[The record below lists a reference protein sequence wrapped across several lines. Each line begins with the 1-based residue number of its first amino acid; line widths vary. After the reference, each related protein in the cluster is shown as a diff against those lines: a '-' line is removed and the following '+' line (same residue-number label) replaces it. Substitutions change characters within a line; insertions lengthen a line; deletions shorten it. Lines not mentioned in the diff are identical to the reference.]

1 MEVKLV
7 ARTLELIE
15 LFAQE
20 RRPMPLTEL
29 AQGLGAPMSSCLAL
43 VRTLV
48 ARGYLYEVR
57 RRAGYYPTPKL
68 HALCG
73 LIQSGDP
80 WMERVRPQLAALR
93 DAANETVM
101 LGKIQDGAVLFLD
114 MAEST
119 HPVHYATRP
128 GVRRP
133 LHTSAV
139 AKAILARLGSAE
151 RESILE
157 DVGYERYT
165 DRTLLTRQALLDEI
179 ERTAARGWAENA
191 GESVADLT
199 GLAVALDLGGSL
211 GAAQAAQE
219 PRRIR
224 VDLPNRLSMRST
236 ASSAVLLRT
245 SKAGFSS
252 TTSSERMR
260 PVSAI
265 ISMHSWASR

>member
-7 ARTLELIE
+7 TRTLELIE

-29 AQGLGAPMSSCLAL
+29 AQGLDAPMSSCLAL
-43 VRTLV
+43 VRTMV

-68 HALCG
+68 QALSG

-139 AKAILARLGSAE
+139 AKAILARLGPAE
-151 RESILE
+151 RESILADAE
-157 DVGYERYT
+157 YERHT
-165 DRTLLTRQALLDEI
+165 ERTLVTRQALLDEV

-199 GLAVALDLGGSL
+199 GLAVALDLGGEWYALCMAGPTSRVAERRAENLRLLTEAAETIRL
-211 GAAQAAQE
+211 GRE
-219 PRRIR
+219 
-224 VDLPNRLSMRST
+224 
-236 ASSAVLLRT
+236 
-245 SKAGFSS
+245 G
-252 TTSSERMR
+252 
-260 PVSAI
+260 
-265 ISMHSWASR
+265 

>member
-29 AQGLGAPMSSCLAL
+29 AQGLEAPMSSCLAL

-68 HALCG
+68 QALCG
-73 LIQSGDP
+73 QIQAGDP
-80 WMERVRPQLAALR
+80 WLERVRPQLSALR

-114 MAEST
+114 VAEST
-119 HPVHYATRP
+119 QPVHYATRP

-139 AKAILARLGSAE
+139 AKAILARLPTAE
-151 RESILE
+151 RESVLAE
-157 DVGYERYT
+157 PEYERYT
-165 DRTLLTRQALLDEI
+165 ERTLVTRQALLAEV
-179 ERTAARGWAENA
+179 ERTAARGWAENS

-199 GLAVALDLGGSL
+199 GLAVALDLGGEWYALCLAGPTSRVAERRTENIGYL
-211 GAAQAAQE
+211 SQAAE
-219 PRRIR
+219 AIR
-224 VDLPNRLSMRST
+224 LGRE
-236 ASSAVLLRT
+236 
-245 SKAGFSS
+245 G
-252 TTSSERMR
+252 
-260 PVSAI
+260 
-265 ISMHSWASR
+265 